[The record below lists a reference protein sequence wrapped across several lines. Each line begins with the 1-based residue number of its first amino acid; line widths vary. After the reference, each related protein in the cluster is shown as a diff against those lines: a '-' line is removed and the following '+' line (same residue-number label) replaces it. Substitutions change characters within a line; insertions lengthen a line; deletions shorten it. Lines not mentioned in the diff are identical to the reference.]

1 VKKTLIWILMICMVM
16 CSCFSFTLVQAE
28 TNHEKGI
35 IVATGTDVPTDDNLS
50 EEYRFPSKYRENAVQ
65 FVTEDGVLLCGYVL
79 GKGSKGITL
88 GHANGWMVKS
98 WLPFAERLVEEGYQV
113 ILWEFRNNKP
123 SGSAKGEAGNRWD
136 LDVIAAAQVLRERG
150 ATEILSMGASDGG
163 TATAAAAP
171 HIPDLVG
178 LGILSSPSIN
188 SNTGG
193 KGKAL
198 EGVGKINVPAFFA
211 VSKNDFAGDLY
222 PHVKAL
228 YDACSSEQKQ
238 FIVIDDSDHGTD
250 MISPEVPGV
259 GYARFPENGEQKRK
273 RQDLADRLMR
283 FVNNT
288 FDKSGDK
295 TDEGVTEAPVSDDN
309 TSIDKADTDNANI
322 DNANTDSTT
331 LDKTDQDSAGTPTSP
346 TKTNGRDAHTEKS
359 NGNIIF
365 NPFIIGGSVL
375 LLLILIAVINRKYKE
390 RSGNN

>member
-1 VKKTLIWILMICMVM
+1 MKKTFIWILMICTVI

-28 TNHEKGI
+28 TNHEKST

-50 EEYRFPSKYRENAVQ
+50 EEYRFPAKYRENAVQ

-123 SGSAKGEAGNRWD
+123 SGSAEGEAGNRWD

-238 FIVIDDSDHGTD
+238 FIVIDGSDHGTD

-259 GYARFPENGEQKRK
+259 GYASLPENDEQKQK
-273 RQDLADRLMR
+273 RQDLADRLML
-283 FVNNT
+283 FVNNA

-295 TDEGVTEAPVSDDN
+295 TDEGVTEAPVSDDG
-309 TSIDKADTDNANI
+309 
-322 DNANTDSTT
+322 TT
-331 LDKTDQDSAGTPTSP
+331 ISKTDPDNAGTPTSP
-346 TKTNGRDAHTEKS
+346 SKTNGRDAHTENS
-359 NGNIIF
+359 NGNNSI
-365 NPFIIGGSVL
+365 NPFIIGGGIL
-375 LLLILIAVINRKYKE
+375 LLLILIAVINRKYKR
-390 RSGNN
+390 RSNSN